1 MLLIHHLIFTAGIL
15 LFFTSLV
22 STLPIDSNDV
32 TDSSIDFANKQKP
45 APNSL
50 LDATDID
57 DAEFFVDLN
66 RFTHLLSAHIMAEHL
81 ESAVI
86 ALSKSLAAQIQS
98 SVQLTS
104 QSSTNHGN
112 SYHQEQQQL
121 QRDYDDEGNND
132 SGDVDIRLLKEQIQG
147 AVGSYVEDQLPNMW
161 YSHSSFAALD
171 SMSLRSFMETSLLE
185 YCPSTTLSDDDDAQ
199 NDNDDVVI
207 RHDCLEAHSTSFSAI
222 VDVYVKKNMHS
233 TLVDIVQQDLPQ
245 LLVMTDNHIRAVL
258 NHFNSFL
265 LPPHCQLRMTLLSL
279 QDHQAWSGVDNINAI
294 LDSITEG
301 ENNYLRDGTLIHSI
315 HQYASLSKT
324 SSSP

>member
-1 MLLIHHLIFTAGIL
+1 MLLIHHFTFTAGIL

-22 STLPIDSNDV
+22 STLPIDNNDG
-32 TDSSIDFANKQKP
+32 TDSSIDFANKQNP
-45 APNSL
+45 ASESP
-50 LDATDID
+50 LDVTDLD
-57 DAEFFVDLN
+57 DAEFYVDVN

-86 ALSKSLAAQIQS
+86 ALSRSLAAQIQS

-104 QSSTNHGN
+104 QPSTNYGN
-112 SYHQEQQQL
+112 AFRPEQQQL
-121 QRDYDDEGNND
+121 QRIYDDEGNNG

-171 SMSLRSFMETSLLE
+171 SVSLRSFMETSLLE
-185 YCPSTTLSDDDDAQ
+185 YCPATTLSDNDHAQ
-199 NDNDDVVI
+199 NDNDDAVI
-207 RHDCLEAHSTSFSAI
+207 QHGCLEAHSTSFSAI
-222 VDVYVKKNMHS
+222 VDAYVKENMHS
-233 TLVDIVQQDLPQ
+233 TLMDIVQQDLPQ

-265 LPPHCQLRMTLLSL
+265 LPPHCQLRMTRLSL
-279 QDHQAWSGVDNINAI
+279 QDHQAWSGVDNINTI

-301 ENNYLRDGTLIHSI
+301 ENNYLRGDTLIHSI
-315 HQYASLSKT
+315 HHYATLSK
-324 SSSP
+324 SSSTP